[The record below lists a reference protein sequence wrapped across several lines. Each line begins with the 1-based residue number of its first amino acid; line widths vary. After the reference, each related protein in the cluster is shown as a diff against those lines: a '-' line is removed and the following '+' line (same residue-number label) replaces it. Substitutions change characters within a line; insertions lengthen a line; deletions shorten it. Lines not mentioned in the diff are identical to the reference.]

1 MQVGK
6 GEPWGCTTTAGVE
19 ERGFLGTGGAVS
31 GVPGYGLQE
40 GGGSLVMLGGA
51 GDAWGSWIEVGLQ
64 EGCRGPECRGG
75 LGVAGHTGGAGGV
88 LSPGGGGTEQPPLT
102 CSPCSLGT
110 CLLCS
115 SSALFPMRIFWTPSG
130 AYWAGEQ
137 SKDPPTHTAGGPPDL
152 PSCTPHLIHVAGPLH
167 DVLVGALTADVV
179 HEEDAL
185 QGVGGRPLTP
195 QNCASV
201 SPLLCTRPGSPHTC
215 ARR

>member
-1 MQVGK
+1 MLQGCRPCWWCRERLGVLEHFAG
-6 GEPWGCTTTAGVE
+6 GE
-19 ERGFLGTGGAVS
+19 GGAL
-31 GVPGYGLQE
+31 GVHNH
-40 GGGSLVMLGGA
+40 
-51 GDAWGSWIEVGLQ
+51 
-64 EGCRGPECRGG
+64 CRGG
-75 LGVAGHTGGAGGV
+75 GKRVPGHWGSCFWGAWVRTARGWGVPRHARRGWGCLRVLDRGRAAGG
-88 LSPGGGGTEQPPLT
+88 LSGSRVQRGIGSGWPCWGCRRGPAPRGGGTEQPPLT

-137 SKDPPTHTAGGPPDL
+137 SKDSPTHTAGGPPDL

-185 QGVGGRPLTP
+185 QGVGGWPLTP
-195 QNCASV
+195 
-201 SPLLCTRPGSPHTC
+201 
-215 ARR
+215 